1 MVYKGMALCNWNWVT
16 LISFALSVLILIV
29 GCWKYARN
37 KDKKSFYIGV
47 AFGLFS
53 LFHIITFFGIAR
65 NYKATL
71 VLTQIFGYLIVLFT
85 LL

>member
-1 MVYKGMALCNWNWVT
+1 MTWSYDPMAVVN
-16 LISFALSVLILIV
+16 LILSIAILII
-29 GCWKYARN
+29 GCWDYA
-37 KDKKSFYIGV
+37 KTKKQTPFFIGV

-65 NYKATL
+65 DYQATL